1 MLAALRGGDLEALR
15 AALATLEA
23 GEVPVDAE
31 ICAALIEVL
40 GHPSKEMSR
49 RAAGAL
55 ALAAGDPAAARR
67 SKERWPTPM
76 SAGAGARRF
85 ALARAGVLGD
95 AVVGAA
101 IESLGSRDGDVRWAA
116 AEIVCAA
123 ARQRPE
129 VAGVVAGVC
138 GSQVPEQRKMALY
151 CLRDLG
157 AADPAPFLR
166 ALDDDER
173 SVRLAALAGLA
184 RYTALEPEALA
195 RVLCCMRD
203 DADAGVR
210 RAAAAAAARIAAHD
224 ESAAA
229 ALEQAASTS
238 DDRDFVRAAVRRT
251 RGSNQ

>member
-15 AALATLEA
+15 AALVALEA
-23 GEVPVDAE
+23 GETPVDAE
-31 ICAALIEVL
+31 ICAALIELL
-40 GHPSKEMSR
+40 GHPRKEMSR

-55 ALAAGDPAAARR
+55 ALAAGDPACRVSLEEALTDADERRRWSAA
-67 SKERWPTPM
+67 
-76 SAGAGARRF
+76 F
-85 ALARAGVLGD
+85 ALARAGVLDD

-101 IESLGSRDGDVRWAA
+101 LESLGARDGDVRWAA

-123 ARQRPE
+123 ARERPE
-129 VAGVVAGVC
+129 VAGAVAAVC

-151 CLRDLG
+151 CLRDLS
-157 AADPAPFLR
+157 AADPAPFIR
-166 ALDDDER
+166 ALDDDDR

-184 RYTALEPEALA
+184 RYAALETDALA
-195 RVLCCMRD
+195 RVLRCMRA

-210 RAAAAAAARIAAHD
+210 RAAAATAARIAAHD
-224 ESAAA
+224 EFAAA
-229 ALEQAASTS
+229 ALEEAASTS